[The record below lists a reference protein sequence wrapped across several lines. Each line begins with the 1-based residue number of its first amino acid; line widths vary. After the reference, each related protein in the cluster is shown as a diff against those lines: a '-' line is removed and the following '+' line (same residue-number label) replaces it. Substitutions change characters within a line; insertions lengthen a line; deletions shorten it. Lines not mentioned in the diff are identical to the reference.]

1 MPPEGPW
8 YVRLRDRFLK
18 VWRTQNPRMAIV
30 RDIAAA
36 AVIVGVL
43 LAGIWIYA
51 GQPLSQA
58 PVVSVESGSMMHGPF
73 RGGKMGIPTL
83 YGEPPFGRVGT
94 IDPGDIV
101 FVKRVRSADDVETA
115 FGDGSR
121 EGYGGHGDTTVF
133 MPNGSNSRTR
143 VIHRAMLYVE
153 VEEDGCMPRA
163 AQNPCVFRI
172 REACNP
178 EFSVWAGN
186 ANVDKYCEGTTDLV
200 TLSLNRE
207 GLFLTLTEFPCWN
220 RGCEAY
226 TSAFITKGDNN
237 ECADQDPCSN
247 ISAPVRLS
255 WIIGKAR
262 GEIPWFGL
270 IKLAL
275 YGNDS
280 YGNGASDP
288 TAGSNWKLLNATA
301 PWDIWLSLLISLGVL
316 ISIPMVLDFVGNLR
330 AKRKAEGKRP
340 PKPPTGGPSSE
351 FPPAT
356 GETGDPR
363 AGDERRPGP

>member
-1 MPPEGPW
+1 MPPDGPW
-8 YVRLRDRFLK
+8 YIRLRDRFLK

-43 LAGIWIYA
+43 LAAIWIYA

-73 RGGKMGIPTL
+73 GG
-83 YGEPPFGRVGT
+83 GEPSDVTSYGDPSFGRLGT

-101 FVKRVRSADDVETA
+101 FVKRVRSASQVESA
-115 FGDGSR
+115 FGEGTR
-121 EGYGGHGDTTVF
+121 EGYGGHGDVIVF

-153 VEEDGCMPRA
+153 VAEEGCMPRD

-172 REACNP
+172 PEACNP

-186 ANVDKYCEGTTDLV
+186 ANTDKYCTGTTDLIN
-200 TLSLNRE
+200 LSLNRD
-207 GLFLTLTEFPCWN
+207 GLFVTLTDYPCWS
-220 RGCEAY
+220 RGCERF
-226 TSAFITKGDNN
+226 TSSFVTKGDNN
-237 ECADQDPCSN
+237 KFVDQDPGTG
-247 ISAPVRLS
+247 ISGPVRLE

-262 GEIPWFGL
+262 GEVPWFGL

-280 YGNGASDP
+280 YGSGASDP
-288 TAGSNWKLLNATA
+288 TMGSNWKLLNATA

-316 ISIPMVLDFVGNLR
+316 ISIPMGLDFVGNLR
-330 AKRKAEGKRP
+330 AKRKAGRERRARP
-340 PKPPTGGPSSE
+340 PEEHRSAIVVERDEESE
-351 FPPAT
+351 
-356 GETGDPR
+356 
-363 AGDERRPGP
+363 GDETPSRPR